1 MIPDRTRGAPPGPG
15 RGDPA
20 GARRTG
26 WGAENGPGGGAR
38 VIDRFGLVRA
48 GAVCNDLAR
57 NIRGASVSKADDAF
71 IRQFIIIL
79 VVLAA
84 YGVGA
89 GILGV
94 WIAGS
99 AQDAAAASERATLE
113 RIAPV
118 GRLKVRE
125 AGQRARAEAEAAAA
139 AAAVASDSKT
149 AAAPAENPAPD
160 ATGDASTVQ
169 VAAAAAPVD
178 EVGEAIYKQYC
189 FACHMTAVAQ
199 APKTGDTEA
208 WAPRAAQGFDA
219 LYKTVLSGKGAMP
232 ARAGFPH
239 LSDEELKAGIRY
251 LLAVANVTA
260 E

>member
-1 MIPDRTRGAPPGPG
+1 M
-15 RGDPA
+15 
-20 GARRTG
+20 
-26 WGAENGPGGGAR
+26 
-38 VIDRFGLVRA
+38 
-48 GAVCNDLAR
+48 
-57 NIRGASVSKADDAF
+57 SKADDVF

-79 VVLAA
+79 VLLAA

-99 AQDAAAASERATLE
+99 ARDAAAGSERATLE

-118 GRLKVRE
+118 GRLKLGE
-125 AGQRARAEAEAAAA
+125 PGQRARAEAEKAASESATVTAAAA
-139 AAAVASDSKT
+139 AT
-149 AAAPAENPAPD
+149 AAESTSGSSGAAGTTVVAAASPAV
-160 ATGDASTVQ
+160 STSAGSEA
-169 VAAAAAPVD
+169 VAAAAVD
-178 EVGEAIYKQYC
+178 PVGEAIYKQYC
-189 FACHMTAVAQ
+189 FACHLAGVAE
-199 APKTGDTEA
+199 APKTGDTET
-208 WAPRAAQGFDA
+208 WAPRAAAGFDA

-251 LLAVANVTA
+251 FLAVANLTA

>member
-1 MIPDRTRGAPPGPG
+1 M
-15 RGDPA
+15 
-20 GARRTG
+20 
-26 WGAENGPGGGAR
+26 
-38 VIDRFGLVRA
+38 
-48 GAVCNDLAR
+48 
-57 NIRGASVSKADDAF
+57 SKADDVF

-79 VVLAA
+79 VLLAA

-99 AQDAAAASERATLE
+99 AQDAAAGSDRATLE

-118 GRLKVRE
+118 GRLKLGE
-125 AGQRARAEAEAAAA
+125 PGQRARAEAEKAGSESATVTAAAA
-139 AAAVASDSKT
+139 AT
-149 AAAPAENPAPD
+149 AAESTSGSSGAAGTTVVAAASPAV
-160 ATGDASTVQ
+160 STSAGSEA
-169 VAAAAAPVD
+169 VAAAAVD
-178 EVGEAIYKQYC
+178 PVGEAIYKQYC
-189 FACHMTAVAQ
+189 FACHLTGIAE

-208 WAPRAAQGFDA
+208 WAPRAAAGFDA

-251 LLAVANVTA
+251 LLAVANLTA

>member
-1 MIPDRTRGAPPGPG
+1 M
-15 RGDPA
+15 
-20 GARRTG
+20 
-26 WGAENGPGGGAR
+26 
-38 VIDRFGLVRA
+38 
-48 GAVCNDLAR
+48 
-57 NIRGASVSKADDAF
+57 SKADDVF
-71 IRQFIIIL
+71 IRRFVIIL
-79 VVLAA
+79 VVLTA
-84 YGVGA
+84 YGVAA

-118 GRLKVRE
+118 GRLKLGE

-139 AAAVASDSKT
+139 AAVASESET
-149 AAAPAENPAPD
+149 AAAPAEDPAPD